1 MHRLRAYYDYIRL
14 AIINAAYPQVSEG
27 RILRKTEKFLV
38 RQRLNDLAYHSETK
52 AISSDQL
59 GPYEVVVSMTTHGK
73 RIMTVHRAIESII
86 QQSIKPNRFVLYI
99 GNTEYQDISQ
109 LPLVL
114 QRQAARGLEI
124 RFVKDQGPFTKLL
137 PALRDF
143 PDSSIITFD
152 DDNYYP
158 VNAIER
164 LLLSHRRHPEA
175 ICSLATRVL
184 EWQTSGDLKPYNIC
198 EFSHKPEDS
207 ISCMYVAEGCGGV
220 LYPPHALPDTVFD
233 NSVYEKLTPHADD
246 FWFKAMSLLK
256 GTPVLAVGS
265 YFSPDYER
273 YDDEDVQDVGLSQ
286 MNICQ
291 DKNDQQLHA
300 VFDYYNLY
308 NKLA

>member
-1 MHRLRAYYDYIRL
+1 MNRLRSYYEYIRL

-38 RQRLNDLAYHSETK
+38 KQRLDDLAYHSEIEAT
-52 AISSDQL
+52 STDHL
-59 GPYEVVVSMTTHGK
+59 GSYEIVVSMTTHGK

-86 QQSIKPNRFVLYI
+86 QQSVRPNRLVLYI
-99 GNTEYQDISQ
+99 GDKEYQDISQ

-114 QRQAARGLEI
+114 QRQVARGLEI
-124 RFVKDQGPFTKLL
+124 RFVKDQGPYTKLL

-143 PDSSIITFD
+143 PDSAIITFD

-164 LLLSHRRHPEA
+164 LLSAHHRHPES

-184 EWQTSGDLKPYNIC
+184 EWQTTGVLKPYNIC
-198 EFSHKPEDS
+198 GFSQNPEDS
-207 ISCMYVAEGCGGV
+207 SSSMYVAEGCGGV
-220 LYPPHALPDTVFD
+220 LYPPHSLPDIVFD
-233 NSVYEKLTPHADD
+233 NTVFEKLTPHADD

-256 GTPVLAVGS
+256 GTPVLSVGS

-300 VFDYYNLY
+300 VLEHYGLY
-308 NKLA
+308 KKL